1 MLKLC
6 FLFFRRENNERA
18 MNVWRTTKED
28 QVHDSRAGTDRSQR
42 DVGRKKC
49 ENVGIL
55 SKQGWGGGSIQFPLP
70 GARFP
75 GWN

>member
-6 FLFFRRENNERA
+6 FLFFRWENNERA

-42 DVGRKKC
+42 DVGRK
-49 ENVGIL
+49 NVKMWE
-55 SKQGWGGGSIQFPLP
+55 KQGWGGGGQSNCHSQ
-70 GARFP
+70 GHDSQA
-75 GWN
+75 GTSH